1 MPALGDGVYNI
12 LLALVFEKDGCE
24 KLPILMES
32 CRGPASECSLQ
43 YPALSCQDHVE
54 ARRWREFVEAEAANT
69 EEAI

>member
-43 YPALSCQDHVE
+43 VKVCQSVPRIIMSRSCGGE
-54 ARRWREFVEAEAANT
+54 AVARVC
-69 EEAI
+69 